1 MPDIDVLRELTGQ
14 LRAPGFDDLVAVSRR
29 RRRRAA
35 AGAAAAVT
43 VVVLA
48 VGAVV
53 ATLPD
58 GARSPQPAPQPSPS
72 ATPAD
77 KAPTVEQIRDTGYLQ
92 DEVSSIRSNLRAAT
106 YALCGRASCDGPLAA
121 GHLHLAVEVTQGTRS
136 ALFDVAGP
144 VARVLVLD
152 EDTVVVQDAVVQDG
166 PGRQRLLRAD
176 GTEIELRP
184 VAQPAPAVPGPGVF
198 VDDYAGSSVG
208 MAGMESLA
216 VVDEEAGTVQPVDAP
231 EAVRYW
237 GPNTDEALW
246 GVTDDCRV
254 MWATDGTFRQ
264 REVGCSP
271 DLQFT
276 YLVAEWFPAGWLQPG
291 RMVLAEQTPSGS
303 GIILHV
309 TLDGGET
316 WQEVPMRDDSL
327 VTGVLRDLG

>member
-35 AGAAAAVT
+35 AGAAAAVA
-43 VVVLA
+43 VVALA
-48 VGAVV
+48 VGGAVL
-53 ATLPD
+53 ALPH
-58 GARSPQPAPQPSPS
+58 GADTPEPAPQPSPS
-72 ATPAD
+72 ATPAGE
-77 KAPTVEQIRDTGYLQ
+77 APTVERIRDTGYLQ
-92 DEVSSIRSNLRAAT
+92 GEVTSPQSNLSAAT
-106 YALCGRASCDGPLAA
+106 YALCDRASCDGPLAA
-121 GHLHLAVEVTQGTRS
+121 AHLHLAVEVSQGPRS

-144 VARVLVLD
+144 DVRVLVLD
-152 EDTVVVQDAVVQDG
+152 EDTVVVQDDVVEDG

-176 GTEIELRP
+176 GTEVELRP

-198 VDDYAGSSVG
+198 VDDYAGDSVG

-216 VVDEEAGTVQPVDAP
+216 VVDAEARTVQPVDAP
-231 EAVRYW
+231 AAVRYW

-276 YLVAEWFPAGWLQPG
+276 YLVAQWFPEGWLRPG
-291 RMVLAEQTPSGS
+291 RMVLAEQTSSGS
-303 GIILHV
+303 RIVLHV

-316 WQEVPMRDDSL
+316 WQEVPLRDDSL
-327 VTGVLRDLG
+327 VTEALRDLG